1 MPYLTACKDGTVLVS
16 VHVQPKASRNA
27 VTGLH
32 DGCLKLSVTT
42 PPVDGKANTAVAAF
56 LAQIL
61 GVARRD
67 VRLHSGQTS
76 RRKVFQISGITME
89 EARGH
94 IQSLL
99 EK

>member
-1 MPYLTACKDGTVLVS
+1 MPYLTACKDGTVLLS

-42 PPVDGKANTAVAAF
+42 PPVDGKANAAVAAF
-56 LAQIL
+56 LAEIL
-61 GVARRD
+61 GVGRRD

-76 RRKVFQISGITME
+76 RRKVFQISGTTIE
-89 EARGH
+89 EVREH
-94 IQSLL
+94 IQSIFQ
-99 EK
+99 K